1 MDYADILKSKDAKAN
16 FIKGLVRMAKA
27 DGVIDQLENQYFMS
41 AAYSLGLD
49 QHQISEVEHCI
60 NSNDVIN
67 VEFASPIEK
76 VLFFRESIQ
85 LCAVDNM
92 YDEKERAE
100 VRAIAATM
108 DIPEA
113 VIRTIEDW
121 VTEGMTWKKRGDE
134 LLIDLS
140 ESFR

>member
-49 QHQISEVEHCI
+49 QHQISEVEHCT
-60 NSNDVIN
+60 N
-67 VEFASPIEK
+67 PI
-76 VLFFRESIQ
+76 V
-85 LCAVDNM
+85 VDNI